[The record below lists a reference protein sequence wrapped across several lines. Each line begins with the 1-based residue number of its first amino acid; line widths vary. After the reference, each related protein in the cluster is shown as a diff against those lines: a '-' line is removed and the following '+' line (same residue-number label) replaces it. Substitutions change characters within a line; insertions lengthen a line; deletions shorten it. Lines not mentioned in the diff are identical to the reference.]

1 MNSSAENFVRVNA
14 AGTIERSVDAASSDG
29 TTKVVAKKAPRP
41 KASVAA
47 KGVMLAATVNQIT
60 GGDAHSEATDQGQG
74 CFSLITMV
82 QLTLTIMAALYMYEK
97 MPQKVKELIS
107 DVIAVAR
114 NAWKQKSRPEDAR
127 HGELPETDSTVSQK
141 LKEELE
147 IQRHDLNLMR
157 LSREQVET
165 AMSQAVEEEKELRND
180 IMETL
185 QERDHIKRCVDT
197 LRVQCTDFEALV
209 VLLQRQCEALK
220 VEAANITAGPSDDQ
234 CGPGATK
241 LCYVATNS
249 TVHLPGCRALNGTV
263 NPICDLRPCL
273 ICIGRHGKH
282 VVATESSSSA
292 RSSRLD
298 ARVRP
303 NVPRTIYKTRFV
315 DAG

>member
-1 MNSSAENFVRVNA
+1 
-14 AGTIERSVDAASSDG
+14 
-29 TTKVVAKKAPRP
+29 
-41 KASVAA
+41 
-47 KGVMLAATVNQIT
+47 
-60 GGDAHSEATDQGQG
+60 
-74 CFSLITMV
+74 
-82 QLTLTIMAALYMYEK
+82 
-97 MPQKVKELIS
+97 
-107 DVIAVAR
+107 
-114 NAWKQKSRPEDAR
+114 
-127 HGELPETDSTVSQK
+127 
-141 LKEELE
+141 
-147 IQRHDLNLMR
+147 
-157 LSREQVET
+157 
-165 AMSQAVEEEKELRND
+165 VEEEKELRND

-263 NPICDLRPCL
+263 NPICELRPCL

-292 RSSRLD
+292 RSSR
-298 ARVRP
+298 RQS
-303 NVPRTIYKTRFV
+303 VPRTIYNTRFV